1 MVWCANKYPLLY
13 LRRKP
18 LVGQLLFALPSA
30 EARHFL
36 LQSPGY
42 MAFVR
47 SCQQPVHFNG
57 WLGQLILSAQ
67 NEYWFCLSYPR
78 DI

>member
-1 MVWCANKYPLLY
+1 
-13 LRRKP
+13 
-18 LVGQLLFALPSA
+18 
-30 EARHFL
+30 
-36 LQSPGY
+36 

-57 WLGQLILSAQ
+57 WLGQLILGAQ